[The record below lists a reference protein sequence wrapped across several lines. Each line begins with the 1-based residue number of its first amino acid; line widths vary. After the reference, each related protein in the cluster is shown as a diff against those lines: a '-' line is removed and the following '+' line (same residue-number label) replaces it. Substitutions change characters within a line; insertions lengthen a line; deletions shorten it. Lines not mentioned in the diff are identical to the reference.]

1 MMRFTQLVQAIL
13 ENILGLDTKNVLAST
28 QAKHARNSRMRIFF
42 LLILTGLTV
51 TQAVAADKPTR
62 VWNLTS
68 QTITN
73 LQLAPAGTTAFGE
86 NQCLNDKD
94 KSVEHDER
102 LKVTNVETGSYDV
115 KIGFE
120 DGRTCFAKGV
130 AVEAGKVFSIE
141 DKDLKDCT
149 K

>member
-1 MMRFTQLVQAIL
+1 MMRGIFISVGI
-13 ENILGLDTKNVLAST
+13 GLLAT
-28 QAKHARNSRMRIFF
+28 AA
-42 LLILTGLTV
+42 L
-51 TQAVAADKPTR
+51 AADKPTR

-68 QTITN
+68 KTITN
-73 LQLAPAGTTAFGE
+73 LQLAPAGTTNFGE

-94 KSVEHDER
+94 KEVEHDER
-102 LKVTNVETGSYDV
+102 LKITNVETGSYDIKV
-115 KIGFE
+115 GYE
-120 DGRTCFAKGV
+120 DGKTCVVKAV

>member
-1 MMRFTQLVQAIL
+1 MR
-13 ENILGLDTKNVLAST
+13 
-28 QAKHARNSRMRIFF
+28 RIFF
-42 LLILTGLTV
+42 SLILTGLTAA
-51 TQAVAADKPTR
+51 QAIAADKPTR

-73 LQLAPAGTTAFGE
+73 LQLAPAGTTNFGE

-94 KSVEHDER
+94 KEVEHDER
-102 LKVTNVETGSYDV
+102 LKVTNVETGSYDI
-115 KIGFE
+115 KIGYE
-120 DGRTCFAKGV
+120 GGKTCFAKGI

>member
-1 MMRFTQLVQAIL
+1 MMRRIFISL
-13 ENILGLDTKNVLAST
+13 ILG
-28 QAKHARNSRMRIFF
+28 
-42 LLILTGLTV
+42 GLT
-51 TQAVAADKPTR
+51 TAAAVAADKPTR

-73 LQLAPAGTTAFGE
+73 LQLAPAGTVNFGE

-102 LKVTNVETGSYDV
+102 LKVTNIESGKYDI
-115 KIGFE
+115 KIGYE
-120 DGRTCFAKGV
+120 DGRACLVKGV

-141 DKDLKDCT
+141 DKDLTDC
-149 K
+149 KK